1 MRFRETAHTLEE
13 LPRLMEVADKKMGL
27 PRHGS
32 GNSIFTED
40 CLRIEVQGPD
50 QPRLTL
56 IDVPGLVQTG
66 EQGIRATITGMTEKY
81 INNPRSIILA
91 VLGAHDEIVNQSIFR
106 MARDAD
112 PRGVRTFGIITKPDK
127 PDQGSGSQRTWIKIA
142 KNKAEGYVFKN
153 GWHVLLS
160 RSEDEVKR
168 NTTSE
173 QRDLKEQQFFEREEN
188 PWSEVPSKNWGA
200 ENLKGHLVRLLVDL
214 LRRES
219 SSLKRDIED
228 RLQPFHDKLDQLRAS
243 LRSKEEADHLFR
255 KKCRDMRNLTLLAV
269 EGKLN
274 DGYFELPDE
283 VDNLPNDARYL
294 RARIEGEE
302 DKFHPKIKVEG
313 RTFLY
318 TWNPEDSPSAE
329 QMNEFLERVAKV
341 LKHTRGHEAEDI
353 YDPQRLDLLFHKLSR
368 DWQKIG
374 ERLIAQAH
382 AHCKMFLD
390 KLMADV
396 LSPDLPHVSR
406 RLYGKVVAKL
416 LEERKQ
422 HALEELAELEKDRKR
437 PAKTRNDA
445 FAEKIQ
451 KEYAKKLHSMMT
463 KALRKAGSP
472 LINIPSQVTELLDMD
487 NPNKRRLAQA
497 SDLLAR
503 LHIYYDVCILINN
516 ALKKN

>member
-1 MRFRETAHTLEE
+1 MTFRETAETLED
-13 LPRLMEVADKKMGL
+13 LPRLMHFAERKMGL
-27 PRHGS
+27 PKHAPGKAT
-32 GNSIFTED
+32 FTED
-40 CLRIEVQGPD
+40 CLRIEVHGPD

-66 EQGIRATITGMTEKY
+66 EQSLRETITGMTEKY

-91 VLGAHDEIVNQSIFR
+91 VLGAHDEPVNQSIFR

-112 PRGVRTFGIITKPDK
+112 PHGIRTFGIITKPDK
-127 PDQGSGSQRTWIKIA
+127 PDAGSGSQRNWIKIA
-142 KNKAEGYVFKN
+142 QNKGEGFIFKK
-153 GWHVLLS
+153 GWHVLLN

-168 NTTSE
+168 NTSSE
-173 QRDLKEQQFFEREEN
+173 ERDLKEKAFFERPDN
-188 PWSEVPSKNWGA
+188 LWNEVPSENWGA

-228 RLQPFHDKLDQLRAS
+228 RLTPYHEKLHTLAAS

-255 KKCRDMRNLTLLAV
+255 KMCRDMRNLTLLAV

-274 DGYFELPDE
+274 DGYFELPDD
-283 VDNLPNDARYL
+283 VDTLPEDARYL
-294 RARIEGEE
+294 RARIESEE
-302 DKFHPKIKVEG
+302 DQFHHKIQIEG

-318 TWNPEDSPSAE
+318 TWNPDDSPSAE
-329 QMNEFLERVAKV
+329 EMNQFLERVAKV

-374 ERLIAQAH
+374 ERLIDQAH
-382 AHCKMFLD
+382 AHCKTFLD
-390 KLMADV
+390 KLMSDV
-396 LSPDLPHVSR
+396 LSPDLPHVAR

-416 LEERKQ
+416 LDERKH
-422 HALEELAELEKDRKR
+422 HALMELAELEKDRTR

-451 KEYAKKLHSMMT
+451 QEYAKKLHSMMT
-463 KALRKAGSP
+463 KALRKAESP
-472 LINIPSQVTELLDMD
+472 LINIPSQVTELLDLD
-487 NPNKRRLAQA
+487 NGNKRRLAQA
-497 SDLLAR
+497 ADLLAR
-503 LHIYYDVCILINN
+503 LHIFYDVCIPSKIVLNMS
-516 ALKKN
+516 